1 MFTGIIQHVGR
12 ITAVQAAGA
21 GKTLTIELGP
31 VATGLSLG
39 DSVAV
44 DGVCLTATAI
54 TGESASF
61 DVVAESLSR
70 TTLGKLQ
77 TASKVNLERAMAAD
91 GRFDGHI
98 VQGHVDGL
106 ATVSNIRRGEMS
118 WEITFKAPPEILN
131 LMIPK
136 GSVAVAGV
144 SLTLASVTTSS
155 FSIAVIPATLR
166 ETTLADLTVGQ
177 QVNIET
183 DVLGKYIRRYLAEM
197 IANPATSGTLSLD
210 KLRQAGFA

>member
-12 ITAVQAAGA
+12 LQSIRSSGA
-21 GKTLTIELGP
+21 GKSLVIDLGP
-31 VATGLSLG
+31 LTEDLRLG

-44 DGVCLTATAI
+44 DGVCLTATTI
-54 TGESASF
+54 DKTVASF
-61 DVVAESLSR
+61 DVVSESLSR

-77 TASKVNLERAMAAD
+77 SAGKVNLERALAAT

-118 WEITFKAPPEILN
+118 WEITFKAPADILA
-131 LMIPK
+131 LMVPK
-136 GSVAVAGV
+136 GSIAIAGV
-144 SLTLASVTTSS
+144 SLTLANVTTSG

-166 ETTLADLTVGQ
+166 ETTLGELAVGQ

-183 DVLGKYIRRYLAEM
+183 DILGKYIRRYLSELL
-197 IANPATSGTLSLD
+197 ANPAAGGTLSLD

>member
-12 ITAVQAAGA
+12 IQSIRSAGA
-21 GKTLTIELGP
+21 GKSLTIELGP
-31 VATGLSLG
+31 VASGLSLG

-44 DGVCLTATAI
+44 DGVCLTATTI
-54 TGESASF
+54 NGETASF
-61 DVVAESLSR
+61 DVVSESLSR

-77 TASKVNLERAMAAD
+77 TVSKVNLERAMAAD

-106 ATVSNIRRGEMS
+106 ATVSEIRRGELS
-118 WEITFKAPPEILN
+118 WEITFKAPAEILN

-136 GSVAVAGV
+136 GSVAIAGV
-144 SLTLASVTTSS
+144 SLTLASVTTRG

-166 ETTLADLTVGQ
+166 ETTLAELTVGQ

-183 DVLGKYIRRYLAEM
+183 DVLGKYIRRYLGELL
-197 IANPATSGTLSLD
+197 ANPAASGTLSLD